1 MNVRH
6 SIVALLATAAV
17 LCASTAGAA
26 TYFVSPTGSSAN
38 AGTAG
43 APWTLSKANSSL
55 AAGDVAVLLPGDYG
69 SATIAPAA
77 SGASYTKFISY
88 VGSLSNPAST
98 IVAGITFGTGSSAKQ
113 YISVKGVQINSSTLV
128 FGGARDSVSWC
139 KAPNASVSIVL
150 GGDDCVLANSTFS
163 GSKVWVE
170 GGTNG
175 PSASLVKRDTLYNC
189 SFNMYMDGYGPA
201 IRINATDGL
210 VFRRCRFIA
219 TIGPNGDHG
228 TFKLYGCRT
237 GQFIDCYFD
246 FTNTRT
252 TACDE
257 CGLGYFR
264 DYTQQTVFLRDTLI
278 FRVGAGSMNELLVS
292 ASGSFPGTVVG
303 NRYDGCLFI
312 QEKPVSTG
320 AFYWQNGAQADT
332 IQNCVVL
339 SIAGTPIEMSGFSD
353 NCVIRHNTFVYLG
366 TNGRAGDTY
375 AGGAFEW
382 SGAGEV
388 KDNIFYSPT
397 GNSYAFAISA
407 AAISG
412 AYYSGDNNLLFSNK
426 GAASSMMWSNTL
438 TTPGPIGKACIN
450 NFEECHSK
458 FGDPLFVGGTGV
470 FGFDPHLKAGSP
482 AIGAASDGKDIGA
495 LAFGTSGVDSVA
507 PAAINNVT
515 VAQTTDN
522 SAVLAWTATGDDGS
536 SGQAALYEVRVS
548 SQPITDANFA
558 SAGLVANAMTP
569 MTAGSAEQFVVA
581 GLSPGTIYFF
591 AIKAID
597 DVGNKSIASNAP
609 TTTTAGTDTIP
620 PGQIQDLNA
629 GP

>member
-1 MNVRH
+1 MTVRH
-6 SIVALLATAAV
+6 SIVALIATAAV
-17 LCASTAGAA
+17 LCASMAGAA
-26 TYFVSPTGSSAN
+26 TYFVSPTGSSSN
-38 AGTAG
+38 AGTSG
-43 APWTLSKANSSL
+43 APWTLSKANASL

-69 SATIAPAA
+69 TATIAPAA
-77 SGASYTKFISY
+77 SGTSYTKFITY
-88 VGSLSNPAST
+88 VGSLTNPAST
-98 IVAGITFGTGSSAKQ
+98 IVAGITFGTGGSAKQ

-170 GGTNG
+170 GGLNG

-201 IRINATDGL
+201 IRVNATEGL
-210 VFRRCRFIA
+210 IFRRCRFIA

-228 TFKLYGCRT
+228 TFKLYGCRS

-264 DYTQQTVFLRDTLI
+264 DYTVQTVFLRDTLV
-278 FRVGAGSMNELLVS
+278 FRAGAGSMNELLLS

-303 NRYDGCLFI
+303 NRYDGCVFI

-320 AFYWQNGAQADT
+320 ALYWQNGAQGDT

-388 KDNIFYSPT
+388 KDNIFYSPN
-397 GNSYAFAISA
+397 GNSYAFAVSA
-407 AAISG
+407 AAVSG
-412 AYYSGDNNLLFSNK
+412 GYYSGDNNLLFTNK
-426 GAASSMMWSNTL
+426 GSASSLMWANTL
-438 TTPGPIGKACIN
+438 GSPGSGGRACVN
-450 NFEECHSK
+450 DFDECHSK
-458 FGDPLFVGGTGV
+458 FGDPLFVGGSGV

-482 AIGAASDGKDIGA
+482 AIGAASDGQDIGA
-495 LAFGTSGVDSVA
+495 LAFGTSGVDILPPAPILDVSV
-507 PAAINNVT
+507 T
-515 VAQTTDN
+515 QTTDN

-536 SGQAALYEVRVS
+536 SGRAALYEVRVAS
-548 SQPITDANFA
+548 VPITDLNFA
-558 SAGLVANAMTP
+558 SVGLVSNALVP
-569 MTAGSAEQFVVA
+569 KSAGGAEQFVIP

-609 TTTTAGTDTIP
+609 TTTTAGTDTIA